1 MANLKQIR
9 KHIASV
15 QNTGKITKAMKMV
28 AVSKLRKSQAAVVA
42 TRPYAKELINTIEH
56 LVAKTDASQ
65 HPLLRN
71 PAVKENAVL
80 IVVSGDKGL
89 CGAYNHNIVKSA
101 KKFVEERRAGLK
113 SLKLIFVGRKA
124 YEAMR
129 HVEGIEKVL
138 VPNTKRPVVDA
149 KGNPIP
155 IEEQRDVPKAAV
167 DYANELSKSLSEDFR
182 EGRIDEVFVLY
193 TVFKSAIAQSVV
205 LDAVMPLQSILTNCD
220 ADGRPLVTDDEKN
233 LLAETTYIYE
243 PSNREIL
250 DVLLPRAVLIHL
262 QRSFLEGFASEN
274 GARMTAMD
282 NASKNAGEMIT
293 RLTLQFNRARQA
305 AITTELIEVVSG
317 AEAL

>member
-42 TRPYAKELINTIEH
+42 TRPYVNELINVIEH

-65 HPLLRN
+65 HPLLRTD
-71 PAVKENAVL
+71 AGERKNAVL

-101 KKFVEERRAGLK
+101 RKFIAERHDKYDKIRLVF
-113 SLKLIFVGRKA
+113 IGRKA
-124 YEAMR
+124 YEAMS
-129 HVEGIEKVL
+129 HISESNVEHEL
-138 VPNTKRPVVDA
+138 VQGAWERPVADLA
-149 KGNPIP
+149 I
-155 IEEQRDVPKAAV
+155 D
-167 DYANELSKSLSEDFR
+167 LSKELCEKFTAGDV
-182 EGRIDEVFVLY
+182 DEAYILY

-205 LDAVMPLQSILTNCD
+205 LDAVLPLQSIITNRD
-220 ADGRPLVTDDEKN
+220 ADGNALFTEEDQAGLDD
-233 LLAETTYIYE
+233 TSYVYE
-243 PSNREIL
+243 PSNHEIL
-250 DVLLPRAVLIHL
+250 DVLLPRAVAIHV
-262 QRSFLEGFASEN
+262 QRSLLEGFASEN

-282 NASKNAGEMIT
+282 NASRNATEMIG